1 MIGIG
6 AGDPD
11 QVTVQAIKAMRRANV
26 FFVIGKGAEKQEL
39 VDVRATILAEHAD
52 QPHTV
57 VEIADPPRDRTV
69 PASRADAAYQGAVSD
84 WHEARA
90 ELLERAFAE
99 TDGVGAILVW
109 GDPSLYDSTLR
120 IVERVL
126 ERGRITFDYEV
137 IPGITSVQ
145 SLAAA
150 HRIVLHE
157 IGEPV
162 HITTGRKLREEGLA
176 DGQSTLVMLD
186 GDCSFTQLP
195 GDDIHIW
202 WGAYV
207 GMPDELIIEGPL
219 RKVEDDIVHRRAAL
233 RQAKGWIMDI
243 YLLRRSVDLD
253 EVAEYVE
260 THDLSDS
267 METGTVESD

>member
-1 MIGIG
+1 MRKLFVIGIG

-11 QVTVQAIKAMRRANV
+11 QVTVRAVKAMRQVDV
-26 FFVIGKGAEKQEL
+26 FFVIGKKGDGTQEL
-39 VDVRATILAEHAD
+39 VDVRAAILAEHAT

-69 PASRADAAYQGAVSD
+69 PGSGADAAYQGAVTD

-99 TDGVGAILVW
+99 TDGVGGILVW

-126 ERGRITFDYEV
+126 RRARIHFDYEV

-145 SLAAA
+145 ALAAA
-150 HRIVLHE
+150 HRMVLHE
-157 IGEPV
+157 IGEPL
-162 HITTGRKLREEGLA
+162 HITTGRKLRDDGLA
-176 DGQSTLVMLD
+176 AGQSTLVMLD
-186 GDCSFTQLP
+186 ADCSFTHIP

-202 WGAYV
+202 WGAYL
-207 GMPDELIIEGPL
+207 GMPDETIIEGPL
-219 RKVEDDIVHRRAAL
+219 RAVEHAITARRTEL
-233 RQAKGWIMDI
+233 RQSKGWIMDI
-243 YLLRRSVDLD
+243 YLLRR
-253 EVAEYVE
+253 
-260 THDLSDS
+260 
-267 METGTVESD
+267 GR